1 MAKGVKVSYKDIDKG
16 FKKFKKSAKFVQ
28 DSKPYVK
35 AGILESSGK
44 HEDTD
49 LAVAAVATFHE
60 FGTERI
66 PERSFFRAMQ
76 EEQRQN
82 IRDFILSL
90 KDGVILRADQALGLL
105 GIYLVDLLK
114 KQVDRTNTPPLH
126 PRTIAARPKNTTK
139 PLIDTGQMRNSIQY
153 EVKKGGST

>member
-1 MAKGVKVSYKDIDKG
+1 VAKGVKVSIKDIDRG
-16 FKKFKKSAKFVQ
+16 FKKFQKSAKFVAKE
-28 DSKPYVK
+28 KPFVK
-35 AGILESSGK
+35 AGILESAGK
-44 HEDTD
+44 HEDSD
-49 LAVAAVATFHE
+49 LSVAAVATFQE

-76 EEQRQN
+76 EQQRQN

-90 KDGVILRADQALGLL
+90 KDGVIIRADQALGLL
-105 GIYLVDLLK
+105 GIFLVDLLK
-114 KQVDRTNTPPLH
+114 KQVDKTNSHPLS
-126 PRTIAARPKNTTK
+126 PRTISEKGSTK